1 MRKVSLF
8 LGITALAALSQA
20 ATVSVFLTGGQS
32 NTEGRIENSQL
43 PEYLQSNEYAL
54 ASVHG
59 SVNDE
64 TTLGTFE
71 AFAPTGKWA
80 YDAEVYYRI
89 GQALKSQFY
98 VIKTSYGGTSVHPGV
113 GNSPSSHLNA
123 WLPGYGAGYHWSADP
138 TFLAATVSAGRTFV
152 QDETTYDGQSML
164 KAWIENIDAA
174 LDAIIANGDTPEVKA
189 IIWHQGESDKNIGT
203 YATILT
209 DMVTYVRNHLST
221 KLGGDYSA
229 LPFFCG
235 SIPRKSSLY
244 TANIDRAFQTIE
256 ETEDNNMHVVDIYDL
271 TMLSDTKHFDAP
283 SAILFGQRL
292 YNRMVDEGVITG
304 TKVDVADCVRAPEFG
319 IEHVVNN
326 TTTWKWDEAS
336 GDVATSLTDVNGMY
350 FHGQNTNSRKF
361 QVTSSYSHTITWTI
375 GTEESFTTKKGAYSN
390 WYDYGGNLTST
401 TTAGENSSKLYN
413 TVGVNVGRSG
423 KFEAFVVTG
432 GTGTAKLYCN
442 GKLVDSATSEVK
454 GTLLHIKG
462 SNEVASVYYI
472 IAPGSSSL
480 FGARFVPDEEMPEVS
495 LEIGESGWGTFG
507 NRYES
512 NFALPDGVKA
522 YTIGTVEGYPS
533 LLSMNEVGAIN
544 IGDAVVVQGEAGS
557 YTLEPGTGV
566 SSSAENLLVVQNET
580 GNLESTSGDDFF
592 NFAQSVDAEG
602 KLIFTRADG
611 TQTLEAGNAFFSIT
625 EGDEHALEQTLNVRN
640 TGDTSKFSWSG
651 KGADSLWTTTNNW
664 AWADGEPPLNLPQS
678 GATCT
683 FDNEASV
690 TFNNNFNAEGYGIVL
705 NADVTIAS
713 DDGKTERTITQPSFS
728 GTGTLILGNKIKI
741 QTKSY
746 SACTIN
752 NDIRIAD
759 DANVTFHSYGNG
771 AKFTLNGALCGG
783 GDVTLSNRN
792 GGGSV
797 TVNSDMSGFT
807 GTLDIGGTGTIKING
822 ATGDDGVAIKASDAE
837 TAAAKVSLPSRPSG
851 VTDAMVSTT
860 DYQAYFKR
868 NAVEKEGMSGYYVV
882 TVALDETAVAV
893 DETLESIDTAALAD
907 ATSASLALSNAKPGL
922 YYSVVGGTAVD
933 EINVEG
939 TRTLATSD
947 TVSPAKPALA
957 GDGKSAF
964 YCINVSAS
972 AK

>member
-20 ATVSVFLTGGQS
+20 ATVPVFLTGGQS
-32 NTEGRIENSQL
+32 NTEGRIPNSQL

-89 GQALKSQFY
+89 GQALKAQFY

-113 GNSPSSHLNA
+113 SNSPSGHSNE

-152 QDETTYDGQSML
+152 KDDVTYDGQSML

-203 YATILT
+203 YATNLT
-209 DMVTYVRNHLST
+209 DMVTYVRSHLST

-256 ETEDNNMHVVDIYDL
+256 DTEDNNMHVVDIYDL
-271 TMLSDTKHFDAP
+271 TMLSDNKHFDAQ

-304 TKVDVADCVRAPEFG
+304 EKVDVDYCVRSPDFG
-319 IEHVVNN
+319 TQHVINN
-326 TTTWKWDEAS
+326 TTTWKWDDAS
-336 GDVATSLTDVNGMY
+336 GNIATAVTDVNGMY

-361 QVTSSYSHTITWTI
+361 QVTSSYTKTITWTI
-375 GTEESFTTKKGAYSN
+375 GEEGSFTTSKGAYSN
-390 WYDYGGNLTST
+390 WYDQGGNLTST

-462 SNEVASVYYI
+462 SNEGASVYYI

-522 YTIGTVEGYPS
+522 YMIGTVEGYPS

-566 SSSAENLLVVQNET
+566 SSSAENLLVVQYET
-580 GNLESTSGDDFF
+580 GILESTSGSDFF
-592 NFAQSVDAEG
+592 NFAQGVDADG

-611 TQTLEAGNAFFSIT
+611 TKTLEAGKAFFSIT

-640 TGDTSKFSWSG
+640 TGDITKFTWTG
-651 KGADSLWTTTNNW
+651 KGADSLWTTIDNW
-664 AWADGEPPLNLPQS
+664 AWADGEPPLNLPAS
-678 GATCT
+678 GATVT
-683 FDNEASV
+683 FDKTATV
-690 TFNNNFNAEGYGIVL
+690 TFSEDTTGSGINFVL
-705 NADVTIAS
+705 NADVTLAS
-713 DDGKTERTITQPSFS
+713 DNGSKTRTVYPLSMS
-728 GTGTLILGNKIKI
+728 GTGKLVLGNNINI
-741 QTKSY
+741 QTITYGKLTM
-746 SACTIN
+746 AIDVEVPKGANATITARGKN
-752 NDIRIAD
+752 
-759 DANVTFHSYGNG
+759 ANITID
-771 AKFTLNGALCGG
+771 GALSGQG
-783 GDVTLSNRN
+783 ALKGVVTNA
-792 GGGSV
+792 GGSIV
-797 TVNSDMSGFT
+797 FNGDMTGFAGSLEST
-807 GTLDIGGTGTIKING
+807 GTTTING
-822 ATGDDGVAIKASDAE
+822 AVSQGTFTISADGEEAAKAKLNVQRP
-837 TAAAKVSLPSRPSG
+837 AAAEDAVSQEDYETYFKKEATEKSSG
-851 VTDAMVSTT
+851 VWTVA
-860 DYQAYFKR
+860 
-868 NAVEKEGMSGYYVV
+868 
-882 TVALDETAVAV
+882 VALDEDVVAV
-893 DETLESIDTAALAD
+893 DETLASIDTAALAD
-907 ATSASLALSNAKPGL
+907 GDETTLSLSNAKPGL
-922 YYSVVGGTAVD
+922 YYSIVGGTAVD

-939 TRTLATSD
+939 TRTLATSA
-947 TVSPAKPALA
+947 TVSPAKPAL
-957 GDGKSAF
+957 DGNTSNGAF
-964 YCINVSAS
+964 FRINVNYN